1 MREFQQKLVPSRIA
15 LQIDYQQASLSRP
28 REVASMSQKARSFV
42 QTSSKILGRQRVLVG
57 QNSGLSVYLQPIR
70 RKKVRRSVGWHVS
83 LINFGPDVGNLVPIS
98 EFGSISEFGP
108 DLRIRV
114 DLGIRARSRNSGFY
128 S

>member
-1 MREFQQKLVPSRIA
+1 
-15 LQIDYQQASLSRP
+15 
-28 REVASMSQKARSFV
+28 MSQKARSFV
-42 QTSSKILGRQRVLVG
+42 QTSSKISGRQRVLVG

-108 DLRIRV
+108 DLGIRV
-114 DLGIRARSRNSGFY
+114 DLGIRARSRNSGFTLK
-128 S
+128 